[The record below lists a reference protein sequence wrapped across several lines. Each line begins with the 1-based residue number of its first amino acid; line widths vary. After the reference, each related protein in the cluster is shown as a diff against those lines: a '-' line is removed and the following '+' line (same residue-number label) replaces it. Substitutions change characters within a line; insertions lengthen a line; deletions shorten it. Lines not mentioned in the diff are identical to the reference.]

1 MQTPR
6 LLRERKRQQD
16 LLNDSINSYNSIS
29 LNKPLNITTTS
40 NITNTQEVE
49 SPTVLF
55 NNEGRKWGLFYII
68 I

>member
-29 LNKPLNITTTS
+29 LNKPLNITMTS

-55 NNEGRKWGLFYII
+55 NNEGKRKLKINK
-68 I
+68 